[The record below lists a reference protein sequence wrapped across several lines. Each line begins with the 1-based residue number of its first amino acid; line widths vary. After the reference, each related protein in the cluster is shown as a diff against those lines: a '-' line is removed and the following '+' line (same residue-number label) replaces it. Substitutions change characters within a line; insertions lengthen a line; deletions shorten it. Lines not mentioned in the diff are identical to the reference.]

1 VRSTE
6 RPGKPHPKGNEDA
19 PIGGA
24 GVLIELVDAPDEVVK
39 AFDTI
44 AEASE

>member
-6 RPGKPHPKGNEDA
+6 RSEIP
-19 PIGGA
+19 
-24 GVLIELVDAPDEVVK
+24 IELVDAPDEVVK